1 MGGVTEGVPKVCRG
15 MLPSQVSSLKCIFNF
30 VLNGI
35 DAVVTHNDNYIRL
48 EEFRPIT
55 V

>member
-35 DAVVTHNDNYIRL
+35 DTVVTTTISN
-48 EEFRPIT
+48 
-55 V
+55 